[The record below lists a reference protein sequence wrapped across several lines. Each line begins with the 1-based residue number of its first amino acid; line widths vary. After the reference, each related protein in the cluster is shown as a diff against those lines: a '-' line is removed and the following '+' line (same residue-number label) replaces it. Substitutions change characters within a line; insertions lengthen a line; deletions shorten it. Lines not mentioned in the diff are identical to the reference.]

1 MARLDIRNTTGNA
14 VTIITFA
21 DDVQTNGNTIACELR
36 KCSFNGM
43 EIHDGDDYLVIPTK
57 ADAENLIIALKKAI
71 ELKWI
76 S

>member
-1 MARLDIRNTTGNA
+1 MSRIDVRSDVGN

-21 DDVQTNGNTIACELR
+21 DDTQINGNTIACELR
-36 KCSFNGM
+36 KCSFNGL
-43 EIHDGDDYLVIPTK
+43 EIHDSDDYLVIPTK
-57 ADAENLIIALKKAI
+57 ADAVNLILALQKAI